1 MTNAPAA
8 RVDAIYRYPV
18 KGLSPERL
26 DRATL
31 QAGAYF
37 PGDRLFAIENGPAGF
52 NPRAPRHQPK
62 IKFLMLMRDERLAQL
77 RTRYAP
83 DTNTLSIEQDGRP
96 PLNADLSTEAGRRA
110 VQTFFENF
118 MPDGLR
124 GPPKLLEAPA
134 GFRFTDSR
142 GGYVSIINLASLA
155 AIEKLVGAPVHPT
168 RFRANVYVSGWPA
181 WHEADLVGQEIKVG
195 PSIRLKVTKRIPRC
209 AATEVDPVTGA
220 RDLAIPRA
228 LRDTFGHV
236 DCGIYAE
243 VIEGG
248 PIAPGDK
255 VDAYAPTLS
264 L

>member
-1 MTNAPAA
+1 
-8 RVDAIYRYPV
+8 
-18 KGLSPERL
+18 
-26 DRATL
+26 
-31 QAGAYF
+31 
-37 PGDRLFAIENGPAGF
+37 
-52 NPRAPRHQPK
+52 
-62 IKFLMLMRDERLAQL
+62 
-77 RTRYAP
+77 
-83 DTNTLSIEQDGRP
+83 
-96 PLNADLSTEAGRRA
+96 
-110 VQTFFENF
+110 
-118 MPDGLR
+118 MPDELR
-124 GPPKLLEAPA
+124 GPPKVLEAPA

-142 GGYVSIINLASLA
+142 SGYVSIINLASLA

-168 RFRANVYVSGWPA
+168 RFRGNIYVSGWPA

-243 VIEGG
+243 IIEGG

-255 VDAYAPTLS
+255 VDTYAPTLS